1 MAPLPH
7 NQDITSWPQLLSAIE
22 DAEAGRGTGR
32 LTEICLSFYSA
43 LAAAQFQITQL
54 KARVHVLATNR
65 PRPQVIP

>member
-43 LAAAQFQITQL
+43 LAATQFQITQL
-54 KARVHVLATNR
+54 ADWSGAGPIRDL
-65 PRPQVIP
+65 PGFE